1 MVCHQKEEVM
11 AGYCNNAAILE
22 LVIPPTGIG
31 WLDAAITRFTRNMK
45 QDRWE
50 IILAVHPSFDE
61 FDKQHLKN
69 KMDCEYL
76 DWYFFRG
83 GKGEIQTNL
92 ASHQDTLNQFSQ
104 AQDELTPPGVVDLD
118 VSGPGLLGPK
128 GQKWTA
134 KKKTQQPTTTETKK
148 KELDLLA
155 LAGVVVGIIGI
166 AIAIRR

>member
-1 MVCHQKEEVM
+1 MVCHQEEKVM
-11 AGYCNNAAILE
+11 ASYCNNTAILE
-22 LVIPPTGIG
+22 HVIPPTGIG

-76 DWYFFRG
+76 DWYFYRG

-92 ASHQDTLNQFSQ
+92 SSHQNAVYQFSQ
-104 AQDELTPPGVVDLD
+104 AQNELTPGVIDID
-118 VSGPGLLGPK
+118 VTGPGLLGPK
-128 GQKWTA
+128 GQKLTA
-134 KKKTQQPTTTETKK
+134 KKKKQQQPTTTETKRK
-148 KELDLLA
+148 SLIYWRWL
-155 LAGVVVGIIGI
+155 G
-166 AIAIRR
+166 